1 MIQSFRH
8 SRLEAFYYRGVT
20 RGLPPQHLKRLQ
32 DILTAL
38 DLSANAHEMG
48 VRGIGLHPLKGPYE
62 GHYSVSVS
70 RNWRVTF
77 RFEDGHV
84 YDVDY
89 VDYH

>member
-1 MIQSFRH
+1 MIKSFRH
-8 SRLEAFYYRGVT
+8 ARLEAFYHKGVT
-20 RGLPPQHLKRLQ
+20 RGLPPEHLRKLRR
-32 DILTAL
+32 ILTAL
-38 DLSANAHEMG
+38 DQSENTQQVALHG
-48 VRGIGLHPLKGPYE
+48 VEPHALKGPFSGTYA
-62 GHYSVSVS
+62 VKVS